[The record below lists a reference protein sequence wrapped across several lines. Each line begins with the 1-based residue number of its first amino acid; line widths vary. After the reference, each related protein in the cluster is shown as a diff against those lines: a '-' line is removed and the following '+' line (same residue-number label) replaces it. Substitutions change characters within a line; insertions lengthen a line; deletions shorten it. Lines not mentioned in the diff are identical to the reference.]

1 VEIALTHIVCPL
13 SEIGSCGCIRCG
25 HFLAIVVVCQ
35 ALPVFRGAGVPPA
48 IFVALTHHKTAGGTP
63 ALQHQFDIWNSAH
76 IMPQDFSKRSRG
88 YPEQVDEERV
98 KSMDEVNEPKN
109 SDVKSLVDRR
119 DFLGGATVLAGT
131 SLLGLASAA
140 GAEAA
145 EGVADRMP
153 PIPSDKWTDAQK
165 KAAEEITS
173 GPRKELVGP
182 FIPLLRSPEFMSRL
196 QKVGEY
202 LRFNTKLGS
211 NISEFIILIIARQW
225 TQQFEWYSHESLA
238 LKAGVKEDTIKSI
251 AEGQRPA
258 AMTPDEEMIYDYI
271 SELRLHQSVSDP
283 AYAKVINRFGEQG
296 VIDITGLCGYYTLL
310 GMLMNVTRTPLPP
323 GKTPPLATFPH

>member
-1 VEIALTHIVCPL
+1 
-13 SEIGSCGCIRCG
+13 
-25 HFLAIVVVCQ
+25 
-35 ALPVFRGAGVPPA
+35 
-48 IFVALTHHKTAGGTP
+48 
-63 ALQHQFDIWNSAH
+63 
-76 IMPQDFSKRSRG
+76 MPQDFSKRSRD

-98 KSMDEVNEPKN
+98 KSMDEANEPKN

>member
-1 VEIALTHIVCPL
+1 
-13 SEIGSCGCIRCG
+13 
-25 HFLAIVVVCQ
+25 
-35 ALPVFRGAGVPPA
+35 
-48 IFVALTHHKTAGGTP
+48 
-63 ALQHQFDIWNSAH
+63 
-76 IMPQDFSKRSRG
+76 
-88 YPEQVDEERV
+88 
-98 KSMDEVNEPKN
+98 MDEANEPRN
-109 SDVKSLVDRR
+109 SDQKALVDRR

-131 SLLGLASAA
+131 SLLGLASSA

-153 PIPSDKWTDAQK
+153 PIPPDKWTDAQK

-196 QKVGEY
+196 QRVGEY

-238 LKAGVKEDTIKSI
+238 LKAGIKEDTIKAI

-258 AMTPDEEMIYDYI
+258 AMTPDEEMIYEYI
-271 SELRLHQSVSDP
+271 TELRLHQSVSDS
-283 AYAKVINRFGEQG
+283 AYAKVVNRFGEQG

-323 GKTPPLATFPH
+323 GKTPPLAAFPS

>member
-1 VEIALTHIVCPL
+1 
-13 SEIGSCGCIRCG
+13 
-25 HFLAIVVVCQ
+25 
-35 ALPVFRGAGVPPA
+35 
-48 IFVALTHHKTAGGTP
+48 
-63 ALQHQFDIWNSAH
+63 
-76 IMPQDFSKRSRG
+76 
-88 YPEQVDEERV
+88 
-98 KSMDEVNEPKN
+98 MDEANEPKN
-109 SDVKSLVDRR
+109 SDQKALVDRR

-131 SLLGLASAA
+131 SLLGLASSA

-153 PIPSDKWTDAQK
+153 PIPPDKWTDAQK

-196 QKVGEY
+196 QRVGEY

-238 LKAGVKEDTIKSI
+238 LKAGIKEDTIKAI

-258 AMTPDEEMIYDYI
+258 AMTPDEEMIYEYI
-271 SELRLHQSVSDP
+271 TELRLHQSVSDS
-283 AYAKVINRFGEQG
+283 AYAKVVNRFGEQG

-323 GKTPPLATFPH
+323 GKTPPLAAFPS

>member
-1 VEIALTHIVCPL
+1 
-13 SEIGSCGCIRCG
+13 
-25 HFLAIVVVCQ
+25 
-35 ALPVFRGAGVPPA
+35 
-48 IFVALTHHKTAGGTP
+48 
-63 ALQHQFDIWNSAH
+63 
-76 IMPQDFSKRSRG
+76 MPQDFSERSRACSG
-88 YPEQVDEERV
+88 YPGEERV
-98 KSMDEVNEPKN
+98 NSMDEPNEPKN
-109 SDVKSLVDRR
+109 SDPKALVDRR
-119 DFLGGATVLAGT
+119 DFLGGATMLAGT

-140 GAEAA
+140 GAQGA
-145 EGVADRMP
+145 EGVANRMP
-153 PIPSDKWTDAQK
+153 PIPADKWTDAQK

-238 LKAGVKEDTIKSI
+238 LKAGIKAETIKAI
-251 AEGQRPA
+251 ADGQRPTE
-258 AMTPDEEMIYDYI
+258 MTPDEEIIYNYI
-271 SELRLHQSVSDP
+271 TELRLHQSVSDP
-283 AYAKVINRFGEQG
+283 VYAQVVNRFGEQG

-323 GKTPPLATFPH
+323 GKTPPLAMFPH

>member
-1 VEIALTHIVCPL
+1 
-13 SEIGSCGCIRCG
+13 
-25 HFLAIVVVCQ
+25 
-35 ALPVFRGAGVPPA
+35 
-48 IFVALTHHKTAGGTP
+48 
-63 ALQHQFDIWNSAH
+63 
-76 IMPQDFSKRSRG
+76 MPQDFSKETRTC
-88 YPEQVDEERV
+88 PENAKEERV
-98 KSMDEVNEPKN
+98 NSMDDPNEPKI
-109 SDVKSLVDRR
+109 SGPKTLVDRR

-131 SLLGLASAA
+131 SLLGLAPAVS
-140 GAEAA
+140 A

-153 PIPSDKWTDAQK
+153 PIPPEKWTDAQK
-165 KAAEEITS
+165 KSAEEITS

-211 NISEFIILIIARQW
+211 NNSEFIILLIARQW

-238 LKAGVKEDTIKSI
+238 LKAGIKAETIKSI
-251 AEGQRPA
+251 AEGQRPS
-258 AMTPDEEMIYDYI
+258 AMTPDEEIIYDYI
-271 SELRLHQSVSDP
+271 AELRLHQSVSDP
-283 AYAKVINRFGEQG
+283 VYAQVVNRFGEQG

-323 GKTPPLATFPH
+323 GKTPPLVTFPH